1 MPNSHEG
8 HRDTYKLLTLE
19 GAPSKADGRQEVL
32 CPGGGGGGQQ
42 GGHLEASGSIQH
54 HEQMPVLTGRGLQGW
69 RKQNKSTYRAP
80 EALPVQETVVL
91 VWGKGV

>member
-8 HRDTYKLLTLE
+8 HRETYKLLTLE

-32 CPGGGGGGQQ
+32 CPGGGRGVCGWQQ

-54 HEQMPVLTGRGLQGW
+54 HEQMSVLTGRGLQGW
-69 RKQNKSTYRAP
+69 RKQNRSRYRARGT
-80 EALPVQETVVL
+80 ACSGDSGACL
-91 VWGKGV
+91 G